1 MTSKLLLD
9 MSKLFQKCPKCKSEK
24 LDGESGSLEI
34 SSSVIKRTCAC
45 GYELTINISEIQ
57 K

>member
-34 SSSVIKRTCAC
+34 SSDLIKRTCAC

>member
-9 MSKLFQKCPKCKSEK
+9 ISKLIQKCPRCKSEK

-34 SSSVIKRTCAC
+34 SSNLIRRTCAC
-45 GYELTINISEIQ
+45 GYELTLNITEIQ

>member
-24 LDGESGSLEI
+24 LDGDSGSLEI
-34 SSSVIKRTCAC
+34 SSTQVKRTCAC
-45 GYELTINISEIQ
+45 GYELIINITETQ